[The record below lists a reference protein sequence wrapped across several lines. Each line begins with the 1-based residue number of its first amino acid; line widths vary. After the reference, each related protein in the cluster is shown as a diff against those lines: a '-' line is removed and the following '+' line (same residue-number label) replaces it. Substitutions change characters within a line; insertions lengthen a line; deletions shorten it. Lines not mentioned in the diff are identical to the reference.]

1 MNTQPWARLSP
12 FQLTFWGKPDSS
24 VISTLDLFW
33 KHRRVSRQNHNI
45 LCSLLPGSPFSE
57 QQQLSWKDQWEMLV
71 RKPAP
76 LCGAKGHP
84 SDISRFWK
92 TEICFDTRNWGKI
105 LKINRP
111 EEINGQETILGYAKK
126 LQL

>member
-33 KHRRVSRQNHNI
+33 KHTRVSRQNHNI

-57 QQQLSWKDQWEMLV
+57 QQQLSWKDQWGMLV

-76 LCGAKGHP
+76 CVGLK
-84 SDISRFWK
+84 
-92 TEICFDTRNWGKI
+92 DTPVTSPGSGRQRSALIQGIGEKS
-105 LKINRP
+105 
-111 EEINGQETILGYAKK
+111 
-126 LQL
+126 